1 MKGSRRSIRLRGY
14 NYSQEGA
21 YFVTICTQNRA
32 CLFGEIIQ
40 GKMVLNNA
48 GQMIDKWY
56 HELENKFVDI
66 KCDEY
71 IIVPNHIHAII
82 QNVGADLCVCP
93 DMDGRQPGG
102 EHTGGEHTG
111 SPLQRVVQW
120 FKTMTTNAYI
130 RGVKENQWPP
140 FPGKLWQRNYYE
152 HIIRN
157 EKELM
162 RTREYIENNPP
173 KWESDREN
181 PNARAINANDN
192 LFPFFDQ

>member
-1 MKGSRRSIRLRGY
+1 
-14 NYSQEGA
+14 
-21 YFVTICTQNRA
+21 
-32 CLFGEIIQ
+32 
-40 GKMVLNNA
+40 
-48 GQMIDKWY
+48 
-56 HELENKFVDI
+56 
-66 KCDEY
+66 
-71 IIVPNHIHAII
+71 
-82 QNVGADLCVCP
+82 
-93 DMDGRQPGG
+93 MDGRQPGG